1 MTAIDTNILVYL
13 HRSDSPF
20 HGAARKAFDDMLATG
35 LPWAITWPNLQEFL
49 AIVTHPKIYKP
60 PTPLGVAMDVVESW
74 LELPAMRLL
83 GETGSH
89 WPVLKRLLLAGQAA
103 GPLIHEGR
111 IAALCLEHGVSEL
124 WSLDRDFSRFPAIRV
139 VNPLIAM

>member
-1 MTAIDTNILVYL
+1 MIAIDTNILVYL
-13 HRSDSPF
+13 HRADSPF
-20 HGAARKAFDDMLATG
+20 HQPARKAFDDMLSTG

-60 PTPLGVAMDVVESW
+60 PTPLPVAIDVVESW
-74 LELPAMRLL
+74 LEVPTMRLL

-89 WPVLKRLLLAGQAA
+89 WPVLKKLLTQAQA
-103 GPLIHEGR
+103 SGPLVHDGR

-124 WSLDRDFSRFPAIRV
+124 WSLDRDFSRFREIRV
-139 VNPLIAM
+139 VNPLMLS